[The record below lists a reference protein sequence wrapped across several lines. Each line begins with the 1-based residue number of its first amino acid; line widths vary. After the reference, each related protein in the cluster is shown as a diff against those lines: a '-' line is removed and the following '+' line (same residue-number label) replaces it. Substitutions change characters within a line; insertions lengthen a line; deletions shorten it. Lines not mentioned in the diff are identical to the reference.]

1 MKRRFFLQGIGA
13 LTLSQVV
20 AGCKQAVALTVEVL
34 KGSVPAQVANK
45 FRQQFGRGAV
55 NFVPQTQLKD
65 LEAHLKTISVRPN
78 PLINTYLQTLGQGA
92 LQGGITAYELL
103 RRPPIFFKDL
113 LPFFP
118 TLASFQ
124 VDDRR
129 GVVCVGSERAAR
141 TGRPGPAREA
151 AGDPAHAAPPV

>member
-65 LEAHLKTISVRPN
+65 LFERLEK
-78 PLINTYLQTLGQGA
+78 GQSK
-92 LQGGITAYELL
+92 
-103 RRPPIFFKDL
+103 PPTQ
-113 LPFFP
+113 P
-118 TLASFQ
+118 
-124 VDDRR
+124 
-129 GVVCVGSERAAR
+129 VGTER
-141 TGRPGPAREA
+141 
-151 AGDPAHAAPPV
+151 V

>member
-65 LEAHLKTISVRPN
+65 VIEIDTGMNRGGFGDDWGFLVTFGHSTKTDSTP
-78 PLINTYLQTLGQGA
+78 
-92 LQGGITAYELL
+92 
-103 RRPPIFFKDL
+103 
-113 LPFFP
+113 
-118 TLASFQ
+118 
-124 VDDRR
+124 
-129 GVVCVGSERAAR
+129 
-141 TGRPGPAREA
+141 
-151 AGDPAHAAPPV
+151 